1 MNEFEF
7 MLQMLLACAALVVS
21 LVVGSLIGA
30 MVVRVASN
38 VLKLG
43 EIPFLNALKATALAT
58 FVTLSLN
65 FAAGFQQGLAL
76 ANGLGSYQGM
86 PGYMVREVVMQFF
99 SPGFMLM
106 SLLSGLFIT
115 AIFLCLVVERK
126 DNTTKLTLVEG
137 LGLASLAT
145 AVAVAAAV
153 LILGSIVALLI
164 FVSRIT

>member
-76 ANGLGSYQGM
+76 ANGRT

-126 DNTTKLTLVEG
+126 NNTTKLTLVEG